1 MIFFEEGMF
10 KGNKIGVIIP
20 AHNEEDSIGR
30 LIEKIPGY
38 VDSIFCI
45 DNRSKDRTYEICAQY
60 GATRPVVPLRE
71 PETGYGRACLRG
83 IDALSG
89 EEITVFLDAD
99 LSDDPASMHLLLK
112 PIAAGKVDFVLS
124 NRFTPMLEAGA
135 MSLPQRWGNK
145 LSVFLI
151 YLLWGHRYRDLGPF
165 RAIKTSALK
174 NLHMEDKNYGW
185 TVEMQIKAAE
195 QQLRIREIG
204 LPYYRRDA
212 GKSKVSRNI
221 RGIVRA
227 GSKIL
232 FTIFKLAFI
241 RSVS

>member
-112 PIAAGKVDFVLS
+112 PIAAG
-124 NRFTPMLEAGA
+124 
-135 MSLPQRWGNK
+135 
-145 LSVFLI
+145 
-151 YLLWGHRYRDLGPF
+151 
-165 RAIKTSALK
+165 
-174 NLHMEDKNYGW
+174 
-185 TVEMQIKAAE
+185 
-195 QQLRIREIG
+195 
-204 LPYYRRDA
+204 
-212 GKSKVSRNI
+212 GK
-221 RGIVRA
+221 
-227 GSKIL
+227 
-232 FTIFKLAFI
+232 
-241 RSVS
+241 